1 MRTFYSTPGYV
12 ASYNLRIKDGTK
24 LDPLL
29 DEVGKIGPVLDLTLR
44 SMIPMI
50 LIRNFNAPTEK
61 LRKMTANDQITNNLN
76 FIDAGA
82 RDEIL
87 DSLKKWQG
95 SKVFTADYD
104 TCIRTKRASILNT
117 WIDILTNKPQKLV
130 LNSLANFQP
139 DIKLP
144 RSCFP
149 LEVGGSADPKCTGI
163 FGIKG

>member
-1 MRTFYSTPGYV
+1 MSSYHHYNHKRKFTCNDGLDKLMLTFYSTPGYV

-82 RDEIL
+82 RD
-87 DSLKKWQG
+87 
-95 SKVFTADYD
+95 
-104 TCIRTKRASILNT
+104 
-117 WIDILTNKPQKLV
+117 
-130 LNSLANFQP
+130 
-139 DIKLP
+139 
-144 RSCFP
+144 
-149 LEVGGSADPKCTGI
+149 
-163 FGIKG
+163 